1 MSWSMREFLGRSEN
15 AFFIEIAR
23 DWITDRFNLTDMEE
37 DVPKSLWEKYEPHYY
52 RGMRMIAGLKDH
64 QYSKEEIESGEFF
77 YGLLHKRYVLTNA
90 GISKLEKLYEKGR

>member
-1 MSWSMREFLGRSEN
+1 
-15 AFFIEIAR
+15 
-23 DWITDRFNLTDMEE
+23 MEE

-64 QYSKEEIESGEFF
+64 QYSKGSRFFVITLTTVLEEIESGEFF

-90 GISKLEKLYEKGR
+90 GISKLEKLYEKGAHHG

>member
-1 MSWSMREFLGRSEN
+1 
-15 AFFIEIAR
+15 
-23 DWITDRFNLTDMEE
+23 MEE

-64 QYSKEEIESGEFF
+64 QYSKGNLGSYLITFTLASEEIESGEFF

-90 GISKLEKLYEKGR
+90 GISKLEKLYEKGTSNDWR